1 MQGKNLFGW
10 AETNVSPL
18 PHHYAGKQFFGWAE
32 QMFHPCL
39 WQLAKIGLVFNQCFP
54 GLVIL
59 HVFITDVV
67 GQ

>member
-32 QMFHPCL
+32 TNVSSLSM
-39 WQLAKIGLVFNQCFP
+39 AIGKNWFGF
-54 GLVIL
+54 
-59 HVFITDVV
+59 
-67 GQ
+67 